1 MGGGDMIYRIL
12 IIVGITLMGY
22 MAPELIAAFTKTRV
36 SLGINLMNALA
47 WCLIAIG
54 ILFGFSL

>member
-1 MGGGDMIYRIL
+1 MGGRDMIYRIL

-36 SLGINLMNALA
+36 PLGINLMNALA
-47 WCLIAIG
+47 WFLIAIG